1 SIEIGKNIAKE
12 IVQKRLAACVNII
25 PQLTSIY
32 EWKGKIEEENESML
46 IIKTVKDRLIELEDI
61 VNKLHPYDIPEFIV
75 LPIEKGSEA
84 YLKWIHEQTNKEENY
99 N

>member
-1 SIEIGKNIAKE
+1 MLIYLLKLLFM
-12 IVQKRLAACVNII
+12 LAACVNII

-61 VNKLHPYDIPEFIV
+61 VNKLHPYDIQNLLFYR
-75 LPIEKGSEA
+75 LKKGSEA